1 MTATMADV
9 AREAGVSQS
18 TVSRVFSLP
27 ETVRADTRRRVLEV
41 ARRLEFTPN
50 RAASALARGRTR
62 TLGLLVPDVVN
73 PYYAEIIKSV
83 QHRARAKDHAL
94 FLAETGDEP
103 ADGFELAAAM
113 ARQTDGMLLAG
124 PRMTDEMVRE
134 LAQAGPV
141 AVIGAR
147 VAQVDSAYAELATGM
162 RQVVRHLAA
171 LGHRRI
177 VYVNGTRTARTSG
190 HRQPVQDAC
199 DEHGVEL
206 VEQLGPFELT
216 FDNGVAA
223 ADLVPTSRATAV
235 IAHNEMVAHGVACGL
250 ARQGRAVPGEFSLA
264 TVDDTF
270 MARTIHPALTAL
282 HIPLDLMG
290 PRGVDLL
297 MQRIE
302 EPDGEPRHSS
312 LPTSLVV
319 RASTARPGASDA
331 PSPQPPQSGNVV
343 G

>member
-1 MTATMADV
+1 MADV

-27 ETVRADTRRRVLEV
+27 ETVRADTRQRVLEV
-41 ARRLEFTPN
+41 ARRLGFTPN

-73 PYYAEIIKSV
+73 PYYAEIIKAV

-94 FLAETGDEP
+94 FLADTGEDP
-103 ADGFELAAAM
+103 ADGFELAQAM
-113 ARQTDGMLLAG
+113 ARQTDGLLLAG
-124 PRMTDEMVRE
+124 PRMTDEMVRD
-134 LAQAGPV
+134 LAEAGPV

-147 VAQVDSAYAELATGM
+147 VPHVECAYAELATGM

-171 LGHRRI
+171 LGHERI
-177 VYVNGTRTARTSG
+177 VYVNGTRTARTAG

-199 DEHGVEL
+199 DEYGVEL
-206 VEQLGPFELT
+206 VEQLGPFDLT

-250 ARQGRAVPGEFSLA
+250 ARQGRAVPGEFSLV

-270 MARTIHPALTAL
+270 MARAIHPALTAL
-282 HIPLDLMG
+282 HIPLDAMG
-290 PRGVDLL
+290 ARGVDLL
-297 MQRIE
+297 MRRIE
-302 EPDGEPRHSS
+302 DPDAEPRHTA

-319 RASTARPGASDA
+319 RASTARPGV
-331 PSPQPPQSGNVV
+331 SG
-343 G
+343 GGGRDDRGDGAAQ